1 MVNWILKKIVGSKN
15 QREIRRLRKVVAQI
29 NEIEAQ
35 LQSLSVTLLVGPEGG
50 LSEQEVESARLH
62 GFRSVSLGPRI
73 LRVETAALVAVALTQ
88 SALGGL
94 D

>member
-1 MVNWILKKIVGSKN
+1 MRRWLARPAAAGTTPWCSGEKERLPLRRGLAQYKVALRGPCWSALRAVFLNKK
-15 QREIRRLRKVVAQI
+15 
-29 NEIEAQ
+29 
-35 LQSLSVTLLVGPEGG
+35 
-50 LSEQEVESARLH
+50 VESARLH